1 MSPSPD
7 SSPEP
12 SAVDAV
18 RDDFVRLWGSLGTFW
33 GVSPTTA
40 RVFGWLFSR
49 EGGAEA
55 EDIMDALDLS
65 RGAVSMACKELRDW
79 GLLHAERVAGSRRT
93 IYSSERDLE
102 KVVRHVVQIRKQRE
116 WDPILENLRE
126 WLPALESEAGPDAEF
141 LMARLRAV
149 ESLAALADSMIERL
163 LKGGTVT
170 NLGLKVL
177 VGGAQR
183 RARKHQLAG
192 DDTPRDRSSD
202 GAAPEGAAG
211 GASDQDDDLEMKS
224 AG

>member
-1 MSPSPD
+1 M
-7 SSPEP
+7 
-12 SAVDAV
+12 

-49 EGGAEA
+49 EDGAEA
-55 EDIMDALDLS
+55 EDIMEALDLS

-93 IYSSERDLE
+93 IYSAERDLE

-126 WLPALESEAGPDAEF
+126 WLPTLESEAGPDAEF
-141 LMARLRAV
+141 LVARLRAV
-149 ESLAALADSMIERL
+149 ESLAEFADSMVERL

-183 RARKHQLAG
+183 RARKRPSSG
-192 DDTPRDRSSD
+192 EVPGGTDD
-202 GAAPEGAAG
+202 
-211 GASDQDDDLEMKS
+211 ASRPDDDLEMKS

>member
-1 MSPSPD
+1 MTTSPNASPD
-7 SSPEP
+7 RT
-12 SAVDAV
+12 AVDGV
-18 RDDFVRLWGSLGTFW
+18 REDFVRLWGSLGTFW

-49 EGGAEA
+49 ENGAEA

-79 GLLHAERVAGSRRT
+79 GLLHAERVPGSRRT

-141 LMARLRAV
+141 LVARLRAV
-149 ESLAALADSMIERL
+149 ESLAELADSMVERL

-183 RARKHQLAG
+183 RARKRQE
-192 DDTPRDRSSD
+192 P
-202 GAAPEGAAG
+202 AG
-211 GASDQDDDLEMKS
+211 GGPTREDTEDRDEDLEMKS